1 MFASELKALRAYPG
15 WNPEPDRDA
24 MASYFRFNYVPEP
37 HSIYRGVKKLPPGS
51 MLTWEPGGG
60 AGSDRALLEHARL
73 RESRPA
79 RARSGR
85 RRWRSWTSC
94 CATRSGG
101 R

>member
-37 HSIYRGVKKLPPGS
+37 HSIYRGVAKLPPGS

-60 AGSDRALLEHARL
+60 AGSNRRYWNMRDSREPPRASAIR
-73 RESRPA
+73 
-79 RARSGR
+79 
-85 RRWRSWTSC
+85 
-94 CATRSGG
+94 
-101 R
+101 